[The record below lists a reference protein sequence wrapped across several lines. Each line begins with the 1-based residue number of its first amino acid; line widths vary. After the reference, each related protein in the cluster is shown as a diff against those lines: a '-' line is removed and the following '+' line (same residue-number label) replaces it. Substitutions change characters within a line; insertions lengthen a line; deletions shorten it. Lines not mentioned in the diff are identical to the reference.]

1 MTLTG
6 DYRGV
11 KTLTPIITCHLPEF
25 LDSGAVSA
33 LRGHAALHPSPY
45 TLILEADQVCRF
57 DPVGVLRL
65 WDFCIDQSSRGIRVE
80 LVNLHPA
87 LAHRL
92 RAHPVLNFLN
102 DEERVFVDPFGTFEA
117 SRR

>member
-1 MTLTG
+1 VTLTRE
-6 DYRGV
+6 YWGV
-11 KTLTPIITCHLPEF
+11 KTLTPVITCQLPEF
-25 LDSGAVSA
+25 LDSAAVSE
-33 LRGHAALHPSPY
+33 LRGHAALHPSAY
-45 TLILEADQVCRF
+45 TLIVEADQVCRF

-65 WDFCIDQSSRGIRVE
+65 WDFCIDQSLRGIRVQ

-92 RAHPVLNFLN
+92 RAHPLLNFIN
-102 DEERVFVDPFGTFEA
+102 DEDRVFLDPFGTFEA